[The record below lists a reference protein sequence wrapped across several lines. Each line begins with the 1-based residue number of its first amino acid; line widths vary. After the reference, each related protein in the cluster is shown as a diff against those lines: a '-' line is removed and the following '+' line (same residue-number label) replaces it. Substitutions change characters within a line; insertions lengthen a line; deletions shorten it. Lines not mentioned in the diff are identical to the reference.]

1 MVPMKIPRANI
12 KLSGERLNAF
22 RKKTRMVALSNII
35 PQDVG
40 GPREHR
46 KAKRTKRKRK
56 AFESERK
63 TRSTCNGPKDYSSL
77 YKSDQPPT

>member
-56 AFESERK
+56 AFESQRK
-63 TRSTCNGPKDYSSL
+63 TLLHMQWAKGLQLPLQK
-77 YKSDQPPT
+77 